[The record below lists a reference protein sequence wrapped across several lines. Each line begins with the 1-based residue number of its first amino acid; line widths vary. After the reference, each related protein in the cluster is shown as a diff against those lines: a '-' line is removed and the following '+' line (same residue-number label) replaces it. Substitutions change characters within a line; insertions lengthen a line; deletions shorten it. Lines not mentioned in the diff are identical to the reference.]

1 MNDVKIRGV
10 TQQDLEGCFIIES
23 LCFLPSEAASK
34 ENIEKRIKLFP
45 QGFFVAE
52 LDGKVIGHIN
62 SASTYKADIADEEF
76 KAMVGHDDYGK
87 NIVIFSVAVLPKF
100 QRKGVAKKLMSRFI
114 EESKNLKKRKVML
127 ICKSNFIAY
136 YKRFG
141 FIYIG
146 ESASTHGGF
155 KWHEMHFPLEEMVTQ

>member
-10 TQQDLEGCFIIES
+10 TQRDLEECFIIES

-62 SASTYKADIADEEF
+62 SAST
-76 KAMVGHDDYGK
+76 
-87 NIVIFSVAVLPKF
+87 P
-100 QRKGVAKKLMSRFI
+100 
-114 EESKNLKKRKVML
+114 
-127 ICKSNFIAY
+127 
-136 YKRFG
+136 
-141 FIYIG
+141 
-146 ESASTHGGF
+146 
-155 KWHEMHFPLEEMVTQ
+155 